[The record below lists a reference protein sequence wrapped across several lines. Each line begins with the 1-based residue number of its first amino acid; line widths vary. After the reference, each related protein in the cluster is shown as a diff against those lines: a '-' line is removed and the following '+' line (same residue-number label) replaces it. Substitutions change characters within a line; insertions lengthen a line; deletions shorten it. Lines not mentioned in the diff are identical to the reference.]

1 MKRFVFG
8 SLSLLLLCASA
19 PSVSAK
25 PAAINSRTAGTT
37 SLFAEQT
44 TPFNLVH
51 LAYRGYFRDRGIP
64 SYNTLLSAIQ
74 SGRTD
79 AEEIVKV
86 AIAANRLP
94 EASLLDRSYISS
106 VESQLKALESGT
118 R

>member
-8 SLSLLLLCASA
+8 SLTLLLLCASA

-51 LAYRGYFRDRGIP
+51 LAYRGYFRDRGI
-64 SYNTLLSAIQ
+64 SGYDAFLSAIRA
-74 SGRTD
+74 GRID
-79 AEEIVKV
+79 AEEIIGV

-94 EASLLDRSYISS
+94 EATLLDRSYISS